1 MKSVSGSGSKVDPNA
16 SASTFPI
23 APLEASTPRLSD

>member
-1 MKSVSGSGSKVDPNA
+1 MKSVSGSVSAVGGNT

-23 APLEASTPRLSD
+23 APLEASTLRLSE